1 MTNKIENNEILST
14 GIQFSLF
21 TTSYFPLFLLIIVK
35 QISQNYEYLNWGGVN
50 IESLKV
56 FFLNFGISSILI
68 PISVYGL
75 IGIYFSFKNF
85 NEYLKEGDEVT
96 IKDVKNRNSESIS
109 YIGTYIIP
117 FLFQNY
123 STFYELFAITF
134 LLFVIYKIY
143 INSSLLLINPLLNI
157 KYSIY
162 EIDFIDKEK
171 INKSGMVIMQR
182 KNLEE
187 ENEVRIVKIG
197 HKLYYSK

>member
-1 MTNKIENNEILST
+1 MGIKIENNKILGQ

-21 TTSYFPLFLLIIVK
+21 ITSYLPLFLLIIVK
-35 QISQNYEYLNWGGVN
+35 QISQNYKFLNWGGIN
-50 IESLKV
+50 TDAIKLFLLKY
-56 FFLNFGISSILI
+56 GISTILI
-68 PISVYGL
+68 LISIYGL
-75 IGIYFSFKNF
+75 IGIYISFKNF
-85 NEYLKEGDEVT
+85 NNYLKEGYDVI

-162 EIDFIDKEK
+162 EIEFLDERN
-171 INKSGMVIMQR
+171 NKKNGMIIMKR
-182 KNLEE
+182 NNLEE
-187 ENEVRIVKIG
+187 EDKIKIVKIG

>member
-1 MTNKIENNEILST
+1 MTNKVENNEILSA

-21 TTSYFPLFLLIIVK
+21 STSYFPLFLLIFVK
-35 QISQNYEYLNWGGVN
+35 QVSQNFEFLNWGGLN
-50 IESLKV
+50 IGALKV
-56 FFLNFGISSILI
+56 FFLNFGISTILI
-68 PISVYGL
+68 LISVYGL

-85 NEYLKEGDEVT
+85 DEYLKEGDEVT
-96 IKDVKNRNSESIS
+96 VKDVRNRNSESIS

-123 STFYELFAITF
+123 STFYELFAISF

-162 EIDFIDKEK
+162 DIDFIDKENIK
-171 INKSGMVIMQR
+171 KSGMVIMQR

-187 ENEVRIVKIG
+187 ENIIRIVKIG

>member
-1 MTNKIENNEILST
+1 M
-14 GIQFSLF
+14 
-21 TTSYFPLFLLIIVK
+21 
-35 QISQNYEYLNWGGVN
+35 
-50 IESLKV
+50 
-56 FFLNFGISSILI
+56 
-68 PISVYGL
+68 
-75 IGIYFSFKNF
+75 
-85 NEYLKEGDEVT
+85 KEGDEVT

-117 FLFQNY
+117 FLFQSY
-123 STFYELFAITF
+123 STFYELFAISF

-162 EIDFIDKEK
+162 EIDFLDKEK
-171 INKSGMVIMQR
+171 INKSGMVITQR

-187 ENEVRIVKIG
+187 ENIIKIVKIG